1 LKVRNSMMGEIIPS
15 EKEDLVNDTL
25 FVYHN
30 LLGLHTLSLL
40 VKEKGELKP
49 LFTLGPLESEKHIL
63 ETFELLREE
72 NFPLIREY
80 GPGTD
85 GQKGNIFADRFDTPF
100 FRFFLCAISKTPLK
114 NEGIFALRHLSR
126 ELQNLLQVPPGYQT
140 LGVDIFLNISRLVR
154 QFLSYPHKLDE
165 VLQLLSKELSESLGF
180 EWALIKYRRGETV
193 RRAIWT
199 SLSGRNGEMDI
210 RIEDSSPIDGLFQ
223 EKRGD
228 QWIIRACHVSE
239 ESSVLVALGRGSPL
253 ILENERNLILTL
265 PHFLHTVLQ
274 TIETSEKLRKIN
286 LETILTLVRTI
297 EARDI
302 YTKGHSEGV
311 AHYAVKIAEEI
322 GFDQEKI
329 EKLKNAALLHDIGKI
344 GIPDV
349 VLMKPRSLTKAE
361 WAIVRQHP
369 QLGFLILKEMKLLAD
384 ISPWVKYHHERWDG
398 RGYPDRLK
406 GEEIPLEARILA
418 VADALEAMIAER
430 PYRKA
435 LTFREARK
443 RLKDGAGTQW
453 DPEVVRAALRAIKEP
468 YRIPNDRNKF
478 YRQMER
484 LRYEEAVAPMK
495 LAVLYK
501 IAEEV
506 EKFSDLRK
514 LLQHVLKT
522 VSELRGKDD
531 IYFIFIKEKDL
542 LVARAISGMEN
553 IGDFSLP
560 ANSGIVGWV
569 ARTKLPALV
578 NDTTRDKRYVPPP
591 GKITRSEIAV
601 PLISSNRLIGVFDIE
616 SPFKNAFNTSDLK
629 FLKAISSYLAAVIEL
644 AMSYNDL
651 KQSVIHDFSTGAYS
665 FKYLAERFN
674 ELTAANKKKLSIGFV
689 DLNNFKFVNDS
700 YGHSAGDLIL
710 REFVKRLKL
719 HLRSLDMVGRYGGDE
734 FILMFPGTTRQGAEM
749 ALEHLKKDLSE
760 KEIKLDIADL
770 SIKIDFSYGVASYP
784 DDGTSLRELIYQADQ
799 RMYRMKEE
807 SRRTSLAR

>member
-1 LKVRNSMMGEIIPS
+1 MRVKNSLIGKIIPP
-15 EKEDLVNDTL
+15 EKEDLIIDTL

-30 LLGLHTLSLL
+30 LLGLQSLFLL
-40 VKEKGELKP
+40 VKKRGELKP
-49 LFTLGPLESEKHIL
+49 LFTLGPLDSEKVIL
-63 ETFELLREE
+63 EACEHLKEKDPPFVTEHV
-72 NFPLIREY
+72 
-80 GPGTD
+80 GPSGE
-85 GQKGNIFADRFDTPF
+85 KGNLFADRFDTPF
-100 FRFFLCAISKTPLK
+100 FRFFLCAISKAPLE

-126 ELQNLLQVPPGYQT
+126 ELQYLLRVPPGYQS

-154 QFLSYPHKLDE
+154 QFLSYPYQPDE
-165 VLQLLSKELSESLGF
+165 VLQLLTKELCESLGF
-180 EWALIKYRRGETV
+180 EWTLLKYRKGKNVKKALWPPLSSEKGML
-193 RRAIWT
+193 
-199 SLSGRNGEMDI
+199 SL
-210 RIEDSSPIDGLFQ
+210 RIEDSSPVDGLFQ

-239 ESSVLVALGRGSPL
+239 ESSVLIALGRATPL
-253 ILENERNLILTL
+253 ILENERNLILAL

-274 TIETSEKLRKIN
+274 TIETSEKLRKVN

-311 AHYAVKIAEEI
+311 AYYAVKIAEEM

-349 VLMKPRSLTKAE
+349 VLMKPRALTKAE
-361 WAIVRQHP
+361 WAIVKQHP
-369 QLGFLILKEMKLLAD
+369 QLGFLILKEMKLLSD
-384 ISPWVKYHHERWDG
+384 ISPWVKHHHERWDG
-398 RGYPDRLK
+398 KGYPDGLR

-418 VADALEAMIAER
+418 VADALEAMVAER

-443 RLKDGAGTQW
+443 RLREGAGTQW
-453 DPEVVRAALRAIKEP
+453 DPEVVRAALRAIKKP
-468 YRIPNDRNKF
+468 YRVSNDRNKF

-484 LRYEEAVAPMK
+484 LRYEEAIAPMK

-506 EKFSDLRK
+506 EKFSDLKK

-542 LVARAISGMEN
+542 LVARAYSGMQN

-560 ANSGIVGWV
+560 ADSGIVGWV

-578 NDTTRDKRYVPPP
+578 NDTTKDKRYVPPP

-601 PLISSNRLIGVFDIE
+601 PLISGNRLIGVFDIE
-616 SPFKNAFNTSDLK
+616 SPLKNAFSTSDLR
-629 FLKAISSYLAAVIEL
+629 FLKAISTYLAAVIEL

-651 KQSVIHDFSTGAYS
+651 KESVIHDFSTGAYS

-674 ELTAANKKKLSIGFV
+674 ELTVANKKKLSIGFV
-689 DLNNFKFVNDS
+689 DLNNFKYINDN

-734 FILMFPGTTRQGAEM
+734 FILMFPGTTRHGAEM
-749 ALEHLKKDLSE
+749 ALERLKKNLSE
-760 KEIKLDIADL
+760 REIKLDIADL

-784 DDGTSLRELIYQADQ
+784 DDGSSLRELIYHADQ
-799 RMYRMKEE
+799 RMYRMKEK
-807 SRRTSLAR
+807 SRRASPVR